1 MLHSRSHKSTRL
13 TCLLV
18 GPHMRVRLTSATVH
32 TPALEV
38 STSERTTVRSAL
50 TCLLLRSLS
59 SERRLLSHHGPGIA
73 LPPTCGPAV
82 RERMHPLRLGRI
94 TAMLHRACTVGHM
107 QCMTNPAL
115 ASSCGAGDME
125 AAEGHHQVTEC
136 RCGY

>member
-1 MLHSRSHKSTRL
+1 VLHSRSHKSTRL
-13 TCLLV
+13 TCLLG

-38 STSERTTVRSAL
+38 STSETTTVRSAL

-82 RERMHPLRLGRI
+82 RERMHPLRLGTI
-94 TAMLHRACTVGHM
+94 TATPQRACAVGHM
-107 QCMTNPAL
+107 QWMANPAL
-115 ASSCGAGDME
+115 AK
-125 AAEGHHQVTEC
+125 AARDRNLE
-136 RCGY
+136 

>member
-38 STSERTTVRSAL
+38 SISERTTVRSAL
-50 TCLLLRSLS
+50 TCVLLRSLS

-73 LPPTCGPAV
+73 LPPTCVRKNACLALGKDHGHAAPGVHRGP
-82 RERMHPLRLGRI
+82 H
-94 TAMLHRACTVGHM
+94 AMDDESRTRFKLWCWRYRPGG
-107 QCMTNPAL
+107 
-115 ASSCGAGDME
+115 S
-125 AAEGHHQVTEC
+125 
-136 RCGY
+136 